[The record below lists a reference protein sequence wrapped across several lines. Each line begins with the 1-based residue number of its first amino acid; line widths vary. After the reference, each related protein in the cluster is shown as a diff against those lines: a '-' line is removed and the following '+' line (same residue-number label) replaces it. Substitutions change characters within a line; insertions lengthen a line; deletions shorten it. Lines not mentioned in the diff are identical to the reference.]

1 MFTKHSIHHTKT
13 SQGYKSKDLSS
24 VLEQN
29 FEQKINKAR
38 LNLISMM
45 ILALCKVK
53 TVNYMALANVF
64 DSYANTESS
73 LRRIQRFMAD
83 FDLPMKLISS
93 FIFNTTDFFWYYFRN
108 LGFADKG
115 VLPLEPHPLIIRHIF
130 LRL

>member
-1 MFTKHSIHHTKT
+1 MFPRRSTKHTNT
-13 SQGYKSKDLSS
+13 SQEYKSKDLSL

-29 FEQKINKAR
+29 LEQKINKAR

-53 TVNYMALANVF
+53 TVNYVALANVF

-83 FDLPMKLISS
+83 FDLPMKLVSSLYSVFCPRKRALFWSWIGRIGSLENPIS
-93 FIFNTTDFFWYYFRN
+93 IF
-108 LGFADKG
+108 
-115 VLPLEPHPLIIRHIF
+115 
-130 LRL
+130 